1 MAAGLGAESLA
12 ARFKAGGWAGGLF
25 GPLATTRGAGG
36 DVEAEDN
43 LATSRQIPLIRI
55 VVGEKLNMEDIGTSW
70 YQQTQ
75 DREAGDRG
83 EHGAGAG
90 GTDHHANRW
99 FYRVKVASLVT
110 TKPLDVPTAA
120 QYGGAYTRGG
130 LKSSEPMAMDGSV
143 YADKAVSW
151 AAKYAGGSTV
161 VYPAGLKW
169 KPRFLWKGYSISKMT
184 EKKGTAMRALG
195 WDLGKSVNKVGG
207 GHFEEPILGG
217 GHGAAT
223 RTPPPRRPER
233 PARSIGFCPQRRST
247 VLGPGSASSRR
258 RRLGCCRTSPRAA
271 ARPS

>member
-1 MAAGLGAESLA
+1 M
-12 ARFKAGGWAGGLF
+12 
-25 GPLATTRGAGG
+25 
-36 DVEAEDN
+36 N
-43 LATSRQIPLIRI
+43 I
-55 VVGEKLNMEDIGTSW
+55 
-70 YQQTQ
+70 
-75 DREAGDRG
+75 
-83 EHGAGAG
+83 
-90 GTDHHANRW
+90 
-99 FYRVKVASLVT
+99 ASLVT
-110 TKPLDVPTAA
+110 AKPLDVPTAA

>member
-1 MAAGLGAESLA
+1 MVRARA
-12 ARFKAGGWAGGLF
+12 ARI
-25 GPLATTRGAGG
+25 TTR
-36 DVEAEDN
+36 
-43 LATSRQIPLIRI
+43 LF
-55 VVGEKLNMEDIGTSW
+55 
-70 YQQTQ
+70 
-75 DREAGDRG
+75 
-83 EHGAGAG
+83 H
-90 GTDHHANRW
+90 RW
-99 FYRVKVASLVT
+99 FYQLKVAFLVT
-110 TKPLDVPTAA
+110 TTSLDVPTAA
-120 QYGGAYTRGG
+120 QYGGAYTRSG
-130 LKSSEPMAMDGSV
+130 LKSSEFMAMDGSV

>member
-1 MAAGLGAESLA
+1 MEAG
-12 ARFKAGGWAGGLF
+12 
-25 GPLATTRGAGG
+25 
-36 DVEAEDN
+36 DN
-43 LATSRQIPLIRI
+43 LATSRQTPLIRI

-75 DREAGDRG
+75 DREAGARG

-90 GTDHHANRW
+90 GTDHHAALQPVVLPCEGRVSGDDEAAGCAHGCAVRW
-99 FYRVKVASLVT
+99 GVHAGWLEEQRAHGHGRLGIRG
-110 TKPLDVPTAA
+110 
-120 QYGGAYTRGG
+120 QGG
-130 LKSSEPMAMDGSV
+130 L
-143 YADKAVSW
+143 
-151 AAKYAGGSTV
+151 AAKYAGRSTV